1 MKHQETTSQQYNF
14 SIIKHGDIS
23 TPQGFTAG
31 GMHIGLRANK
41 KDFGWIYSS
50 SLASAAAVYTLN
62 QFKAAP
68 LIVTEDT
75 LQKSKGKLQAL
86 VVNSANANSC
96 TGQQGIDDAR
106 QIQTWV
112 AQQLQ
117 IPSEHVAVAS
127 TGVIG
132 EYLPMDKIKTGTEHI
147 KDANF
152 ATPGAFNE
160 AILTTDTCTKHIAVS
175 LKIDGKTVTIGGS
188 AKGSGM
194 IHPNMATMLA
204 FITTDASIESN
215 TLHQLLKSS
224 TDHTFNMI
232 TVDGDTSTN
241 DMVLVMANHQVE
253 HQILSQDH
261 PQWETFVDAFNF
273 VCTFLAKAIAR
284 DGEGAT
290 KLISVNVSGAKS
302 ISDARKIGKTIVSS
316 NLVKSAIFG
325 EDANFGRIITA
336 IGYSGCEIDPN
347 CTYVQLNQIPVVD
360 KGMAV
365 LFDEQAMSNTL
376 THENVTIDVQLG
388 LGNAA
393 ATAYGCDL
401 SYDYVRINASYRT

>member
-1 MKHQETTSQQYNF
+1 
-14 SIIKHGDIS
+14 
-23 TPQGFTAG
+23 
-31 GMHIGLRANK
+31 
-41 KDFGWIYSS
+41 
-50 SLASAAAVYTLN
+50 
-62 QFKAAP
+62 
-68 LIVTEDT
+68 
-75 LQKSKGKLQAL
+75 
-86 VVNSANANSC
+86 
-96 TGQQGIDDAR
+96 
-106 QIQTWV
+106 
-112 AQQLQ
+112 
-117 IPSEHVAVAS
+117 
-127 TGVIG
+127 
-132 EYLPMDKIKTGTEHI
+132 MDKIKTGTEHI
-147 KDANF
+147 NDANF
-152 ATPGAFNE
+152 TTPGAFNE

-175 LKIDGKTVTIGGS
+175 LNIDGKTITIGGS

-241 DMVLVMANHQVE
+241 DMVLVMANQQVE
-253 HQILSQDH
+253 HQILNQDH
-261 PQWETFVDAFNF
+261 PQWEIFVDAFNF

-388 LGNAA
+388 LGNAV

>member
-1 MKHQETTSQQYNF
+1 MKHQETTSQQHNF

-23 TPQGFTAG
+23 TPQGFRAG

-50 SLASAAAVYTLN
+50 SLASSAAVYTLN

-96 TGQQGIDDAR
+96 TGQQGIDDA
-106 QIQTWV
+106 QQTQTWV

-117 IPSEHVAVAS
+117 ILSEHVAVAS

-147 KDANF
+147 NDANF

-175 LKIDGKTVTIGGS
+175 LNIDGKTITIGGS

-241 DMVLVMANHQVE
+241 DMVLVMANQQVE
-253 HQILSQDH
+253 HQILNQDH
-261 PQWETFVDAFNF
+261 PQWEIFVDAFNF

-365 LFDEQAMSNTL
+365 LFNEQAMSNTL

-388 LGNAA
+388 LGNAV

>member
-1 MKHQETTSQQYNF
+1 MKQQETTLQEHNF

-23 TPQGFTAG
+23 TPKGFTAG

-41 KDFGWIYSS
+41 KDFGWIYST
-50 SLASAAAVYTLN
+50 SLASAAAVFTLN

-68 LIVTEDT
+68 LVITEST
-75 LQKSKGKLQAL
+75 LQKSNGKIQAL
-86 VVNSANANSC
+86 IVNSANANSC
-96 TGQQGIDDAR
+96 TGKQGIDDAR
-106 QIQTWV
+106 QTQKWA
-112 AQQLQ
+112 AQQLH
-117 IPSEHVAVAS
+117 IPSEYVAVAS

-132 EYLPMDKIKTGTEHI
+132 EYLPMDKIKYGTEHI
-147 KDANF
+147 KDTAY
-152 ATPGAFNE
+152 AKSEAFNK

-175 LKIDGKTVTIGGS
+175 LKIDNQTITIGGT

-204 FITTDASIESN
+204 FITTDATIETD
-215 TLHQLLKSS
+215 TLRQLLKST
-224 TDHTFNMI
+224 TDHSFNMI

-241 DMVLVMANHQVE
+241 DMVLVMENHQVK
-253 HQILSQDH
+253 HQTLNSNH
-261 PQWETFVDAFNF
+261 PQWPTFVDAFHF

-290 KLISVNVSGAKS
+290 KLITVNVSGAIS
-302 ISDARKIGKTIVSS
+302 ISDARRIGKTIVSS
-316 NLVKSAIFG
+316 SLVKSAIFG

-336 IGYSGCEIDPN
+336 IGYSGCNIEPHQ
-347 CTYVQLNQIPVVD
+347 TYVQLNHIPVVD

-365 LFDEQAMSNTL
+365 SFDEQAMSNTL
-376 THENVTIDVQLG
+376 TKENVIIDVQLG
-388 LGNAA
+388 LGDAS

>member
-1 MKHQETTSQQYNF
+1 
-14 SIIKHGDIS
+14 
-23 TPQGFTAG
+23 
-31 GMHIGLRANK
+31 
-41 KDFGWIYSS
+41 
-50 SLASAAAVYTLN
+50 
-62 QFKAAP
+62 
-68 LIVTEDT
+68 
-75 LQKSKGKLQAL
+75 
-86 VVNSANANSC
+86 
-96 TGQQGIDDAR
+96 
-106 QIQTWV
+106 
-112 AQQLQ
+112 
-117 IPSEHVAVAS
+117 
-127 TGVIG
+127 
-132 EYLPMDKIKTGTEHI
+132 
-147 KDANF
+147 
-152 ATPGAFNE
+152 
-160 AILTTDTCTKHIAVS
+160 
-175 LKIDGKTVTIGGS
+175 
-188 AKGSGM
+188 GM

-241 DMVLVMANHQVE
+241 DMVLVMANQQVE
-253 HQILSQDH
+253 HQILNQDH
-261 PQWETFVDAFNF
+261 PQWEIFVDAFNF

-388 LGNAA
+388 LGNAV

-401 SYDYVRINASYRT
+401 SYDYVRINASYR

>member
-1 MKHQETTSQQYNF
+1 MKHQETTSQQHNF

-50 SLASAAAVYTLN
+50 SLASSAAVYTLN

-96 TGQQGIDDAR
+96 TGQQGIDDA
-106 QIQTWV
+106 QQTQTWV

-147 KDANF
+147 NDANF

-160 AILTTDTCTKHIAVS
+160 SILTTDTCTKHIAVS
-175 LKIDGKTVTIGGS
+175 LNIDGKTITIGGS

-232 TVDGDTSTN
+232 TVDG
-241 DMVLVMANHQVE
+241 
-253 HQILSQDH
+253 
-261 PQWETFVDAFNF
+261 
-273 VCTFLAKAIAR
+273 
-284 DGEGAT
+284 
-290 KLISVNVSGAKS
+290 
-302 ISDARKIGKTIVSS
+302 
-316 NLVKSAIFG
+316 
-325 EDANFGRIITA
+325 
-336 IGYSGCEIDPN
+336 
-347 CTYVQLNQIPVVD
+347 
-360 KGMAV
+360 
-365 LFDEQAMSNTL
+365 
-376 THENVTIDVQLG
+376 
-388 LGNAA
+388 
-393 ATAYGCDL
+393 
-401 SYDYVRINASYRT
+401 

>member
-1 MKHQETTSQQYNF
+1 MKHQETTSLQHNF

-50 SLASAAAVYTLN
+50 SLASSAAVYTLN

-96 TGQQGIDDAR
+96 TGQQGIDDA
-106 QIQTWV
+106 QQTQTWV

-147 KDANF
+147 NDANF
-152 ATPGAFNE
+152 AMPGAFNE

-175 LKIDGKTVTIGGS
+175 LNIDGKTITIGGS

-194 IHPNMATMLA
+194 IHPNMATMFA

-241 DMVLVMANHQVE
+241 DM
-253 HQILSQDH
+253 
-261 PQWETFVDAFNF
+261 
-273 VCTFLAKAIAR
+273 
-284 DGEGAT
+284 
-290 KLISVNVSGAKS
+290 
-302 ISDARKIGKTIVSS
+302 
-316 NLVKSAIFG
+316 
-325 EDANFGRIITA
+325 
-336 IGYSGCEIDPN
+336 Y
-347 CTYVQLNQIPVVD
+347 
-360 KGMAV
+360 
-365 LFDEQAMSNTL
+365 
-376 THENVTIDVQLG
+376 
-388 LGNAA
+388 
-393 ATAYGCDL
+393 
-401 SYDYVRINASYRT
+401 

>member
-1 MKHQETTSQQYNF
+1 
-14 SIIKHGDIS
+14 
-23 TPQGFTAG
+23 
-31 GMHIGLRANK
+31 MHIGLRANK

-50 SLASAAAVYTLN
+50 SLASSAAVYTLN

-96 TGQQGIDDAR
+96 TGQQGIDDA
-106 QIQTWV
+106 QQTQTWV

-147 KDANF
+147 NDANF
-152 ATPGAFNE
+152 TTPGAFNE

-175 LKIDGKTVTIGGS
+175 LNIDGKTITIGGS

-241 DMVLVMANHQVE
+241 DMVLVMANQQVE

>member
-1 MKHQETTSQQYNF
+1 
-14 SIIKHGDIS
+14 
-23 TPQGFTAG
+23 
-31 GMHIGLRANK
+31 
-41 KDFGWIYSS
+41 
-50 SLASAAAVYTLN
+50 
-62 QFKAAP
+62 
-68 LIVTEDT
+68 
-75 LQKSKGKLQAL
+75 
-86 VVNSANANSC
+86 
-96 TGQQGIDDAR
+96 
-106 QIQTWV
+106 
-112 AQQLQ
+112 
-117 IPSEHVAVAS
+117 
-127 TGVIG
+127 
-132 EYLPMDKIKTGTEHI
+132 MDKIKNGTDHI
-147 KDANF
+147 KDTKYT
-152 ATPGAFNE
+152 TPGAFNE

-175 LKIDGKTVTIGGS
+175 LKSMVKTVTIGGS

-204 FITTDASIESN
+204 FITTDAAIESN

-253 HQILSQDH
+253 HQILNQDH

-302 ISDARKIGKTIVSS
+302 IPDARKIGKTIVSS

-376 THENVTIDVQLG
+376 THEHVTIDVQLG
-388 LGNAA
+388 LGNAT

>member
-96 TGQQGIDDAR
+96 TGQQGIDDA
-106 QIQTWV
+106 QQTQTWV

-147 KDANF
+147 NDANF
-152 ATPGAFNE
+152 TTPGAFNE

-175 LKIDGKTVTIGGS
+175 L
-188 AKGSGM
+188 
-194 IHPNMATMLA
+194 N
-204 FITTDASIESN
+204 
-215 TLHQLLKSS
+215 
-224 TDHTFNMI
+224 
-232 TVDGDTSTN
+232 N
-241 DMVLVMANHQVE
+241 DMVLVMANQQVE
-253 HQILSQDH
+253 HQILNQDH
-261 PQWETFVDAFNF
+261 PQWEIFVDAFNF

>member
-106 QIQTWV
+106 QTQTWV

-284 DGEGAT
+284 DGE
-290 KLISVNVSGAKS
+290 
-302 ISDARKIGKTIVSS
+302 
-316 NLVKSAIFG
+316 
-325 EDANFGRIITA
+325 DANFGRIITA

>member
-106 QIQTWV
+106 QTQTWV

-253 HQILSQDH
+253 HQILSQNH

-284 DGEGAT
+284 D
-290 KLISVNVSGAKS
+290 
-302 ISDARKIGKTIVSS
+302 
-316 NLVKSAIFG
+316 G

>member
-1 MKHQETTSQQYNF
+1 MKHQETTSQQHNF

-23 TPQGFTAG
+23 KPQGFTAG

-50 SLASAAAVYTLN
+50 SLASSAAVYTLN

-96 TGQQGIDDAR
+96 TGQQGIDDA
-106 QIQTWV
+106 QQTQTWV

-147 KDANF
+147 NDANF
-152 ATPGAFNE
+152 ATPGTFNE

-175 LKIDGKTVTIGGS
+175 LNIDGKTITIGGS

-241 DMVLVMANHQVE
+241 DMVLVMANQQVE
-253 HQILSQDH
+253 HQILNQDH

>member
-1 MKHQETTSQQYNF
+1 MA
-14 SIIKHGDIS
+14 IS
-23 TPQGFTAG
+23 VHLKASRLV

-50 SLASAAAVYTLN
+50 SLASSAAVYTLN

-96 TGQQGIDDAR
+96 TGQQGIDDA
-106 QIQTWV
+106 QQTQTWV

-147 KDANF
+147 NDANF
-152 ATPGAFNE
+152 TTPGAFNE

-175 LKIDGKTVTIGGS
+175 LNIDGKTITIGGS

-241 DMVLVMANHQVE
+241 DMVLVMANQQVE
-253 HQILSQDH
+253 HQILNQDH

-273 VCTFLAKAIAR
+273 DCTFLAKAIAR

-376 THENVTIDVQLG
+376 THENVTINVQLG
-388 LGNAA
+388 LGNAV

>member
-1 MKHQETTSQQYNF
+1 
-14 SIIKHGDIS
+14 
-23 TPQGFTAG
+23 
-31 GMHIGLRANK
+31 
-41 KDFGWIYSS
+41 
-50 SLASAAAVYTLN
+50 
-62 QFKAAP
+62 
-68 LIVTEDT
+68 
-75 LQKSKGKLQAL
+75 
-86 VVNSANANSC
+86 
-96 TGQQGIDDAR
+96 
-106 QIQTWV
+106 
-112 AQQLQ
+112 
-117 IPSEHVAVAS
+117 
-127 TGVIG
+127 
-132 EYLPMDKIKTGTEHI
+132 MDKIKTGTEHI
-147 KDANF
+147 NDANF
-152 ATPGAFNE
+152 TTPGAFNE

-175 LKIDGKTVTIGGS
+175 LNIDDKTITIGGS

-241 DMVLVMANHQVE
+241 DMVLVMANQQVE
-253 HQILSQDH
+253 HQILNQDH

-273 VCTFLAKAIAR
+273 DCTFLAKAIAR

-376 THENVTIDVQLG
+376 THENVTINVQLG
-388 LGNAA
+388 LGNAV